1 MTTELRTH
9 QARSHTVA
17 DEPQTATWIRAVVFG
32 FHEAE
37 YSDEGIARWVAGFVD
52 QNARMRAVHDL
63 DTGGVRDADVPV
75 ATLASWDTTVN
86 VGGTLLAANAISDV
100 TTRASHRR
108 RGLLRELMTT
118 DLREAAERGL
128 PLAALTVSESGIY
141 RRFGFGP
148 AVQANQIRVRTDAS
162 FRVTVRPGGRVE
174 MVNRDVYL
182 ARARALFEEY
192 HHRTPGSVDRFA
204 ALDDALSG
212 MDQATAKPQPGFRH
226 ALHLDDDGR
235 CDGAV
240 AYKLLEEDKTAEV
253 RDLIAPDPAVG
264 VALWDF
270 LGHTDLVT
278 SVTQRR
284 ARVDDPLRYALAEPD
299 VYTVENRRD
308 FLWLR
313 VLDVAAVLGARRYLT
328 DGELTLGVHDQQGF
342 TEGTYR
348 LLVDD
353 GAGHVERIGDCV
365 DDSADVVM
373 DVAALGS
380 VVLGGIG
387 VRTIAAAGHIR
398 GDRVADFARLMVSAD
413 SPASITPF

>member
-9 QARSHTVA
+9 QARSRTVA
-17 DEPQTATWIRAVVFG
+17 DEPQTVTWIRAVVSG

-52 QNARMRAVHDL
+52 QNARMRAVHDF

-108 RGLLRELMTT
+108 RGMLRELMTA
-118 DLREAAERGL
+118 DLSEAAERGL

-162 FRVTVRPGGRVE
+162 FRVTTQPGGRVE
-174 MVNRDVYL
+174 IVDRGVYL
-182 ARARALFEEY
+182 ARTRALFEEY
-192 HHRTPGSVDRFA
+192 HRRTSGSVDRYS
-204 ALDDALSG
+204 ALDDALAG
-212 MDQATAKPQPGFRH
+212 TDQKTGKPQPAFRH
-226 ALHLDDDGR
+226 ALHLDADGR

-240 AYKLLEEDKTAEV
+240 AYKLLEEDNTAEV

-270 LGHTDLVT
+270 LGHIDLVT

-284 ARVDDPLRYALAEPD
+284 ARVDDPLRYAAAEPD

-313 VLDVAAVLGARRYLT
+313 VLDVAAVLGARSYLT
-328 DGELTLGVHDQQGF
+328 EGELTLGVHDQQGF

-348 LLVDD
+348 LLVRS
-353 GAGHVERIGDCV
+353 GAGKVERIHDHA

-380 VVLGGIG
+380 TVLGGIS

-398 GDRVADFARLMVSAD
+398 GDRVADFARLMVCAEC
-413 SPASITPF
+413 PASITPF